1 MRIKPIILCGGS
13 GTRLWPLS
21 TSEKPKQFQ
30 SLTSEKTMITLTAE
44 RLGGDDA
51 PFTLEQ
57 LLIVG
62 SQRHAEL
69 LQAQL
74 PGAFLVL
81 EPFGRN
87 SAPAVAAACLCAD
100 PDDMLLVLP
109 ADHHIEAPDKFT
121 QAIAAGYDSAK
132 AGAIVT
138 FGIEP
143 SFPSTGYGYIQAKA
157 SSQAVKD
164 VIKFVEKPARE
175 TAEAYIEAGTYYWNA
190 GIFLFQAKTM
200 LAAFERF
207 APDILAGVKRA
218 LGHEIVSPLTLK
230 AEPFASVPDI
240 SLDYAIMEHVKPI
253 CLVPVDMGWN
263 DVGGYQALWDL
274 STKDQFGNAKIGPVF
289 TELSGGNFIR
299 SEGPRIS
306 ISGLTDMIVVARPD
320 QVMISSRH
328 DPDAVKRL
336 GQNSNIQR
344 ENGDLTEANRELA
357 RKTLWR
363 SFETWSK
370 IAWDAEGGGFVES
383 ISLSGHA
390 NPEIARRVRVQAR
403 QIFSFSEA
411 VRLGWSGSEQAERL
425 ARQGLDY
432 LDTVCRSDDGGWQH
446 TLASDKQP
454 ANGTRDLYD
463 HAFIMLAGAAFY
475 RAFGDH
481 KGLAIATE
489 AHDYVTSELITA
501 GQDGFVDAKPCP
513 GYRRS
518 NPHMH
523 LLEAYLELYQATQ
536 NPAWKDAA
544 TGIVSLFERLLFDPD
559 RDLLP
564 EYFSIEWDCL
574 DDDKGRIFEPG
585 HHYEWAVLLA
595 RYDAICAR
603 DTGSWRRRLIATAD
617 RSATSQMHGFASNS
631 VDING
636 RTVDPN
642 CRLWPQL
649 EKFRAE
655 LLHPGSTPP
664 GTVNRT
670 FANVFETF
678 ISPMPDGLFIDEIDP
693 DRQVIAQA
701 VPASMLYH
709 LVTAFRD
716 II

>member
-1 MRIKPIILCGGS
+1 MRIKPVILCGGS

-21 TSEKPKQFQ
+21 TAEKPKQFQ
-30 SLTSEKTMITLTAE
+30 SLTSEKTMIALTAE
-44 RLGGDDA
+44 RLSGERA
-51 PFTLEQ
+51 PFELDQ

-69 LQAQL
+69 LQTQL
-74 PGAFLVL
+74 PGAFLIL

-100 PDDMLLVLP
+100 PDDMLLILP
-109 ADHHIEAPDKFT
+109 ADHHIEAPDAFT
-121 QAIAAGYDSAK
+121 QAIATGYDNAR

-143 SFPSTGYGYIQAKA
+143 NFPATGYGYIQAETSAKP
-157 SSQAVKD
+157 VKD
-164 VIKFVEKPARE
+164 VVKFVEKPARE
-175 TAEAYIEAGTYYWNA
+175 TAEAYIEAGNYYWNA

-200 LAAFERF
+200 LAAFDTY
-207 APDILAGVKRA
+207 APDILAGVKCA
-218 LGHEIVSPLTLK
+218 LENKTASPLTLQPDTF
-230 AEPFASVPDI
+230 AEVPDI
-240 SLDYAIMEHVKPI
+240 SLDYAIMEHVEPI
-253 CLVPVDMGWN
+253 CLVPVNMGWN

-289 TELSGGNFIR
+289 TELSDGNFIR
-299 SEGPRIS
+299 SEGPQIS

-328 DPDAVKRL
+328 DPEAVKRL
-336 GQNSNIQR
+336 GQHSNAR
-344 ENGDLTEANRELA
+344 KENGDLTEANRGLA

-370 IAWDAEGGGFVES
+370 IAWDSETGGFVES
-383 ISLSGHA
+383 ASLSGQP
-390 NPEIARRVRVQAR
+390 NTGIPRRVRVQAR

-411 VRLGWSGSEQAERL
+411 VRLGWAGSEQAAQL

-432 LDTVCRSDDGGWQH
+432 LDTVCRCEKGGWQH
-446 TLASDKQP
+446 TLATDEHP
-454 ANGTRDLYD
+454 ANDTRDLYD

-475 RAFGDH
+475 RAFGDR
-481 KGLAIATE
+481 KGLDIATE
-489 AHDYVTSELITA
+489 AHNFITSELVAT
-501 GQDGFVDAKPCP
+501 GHDGFIDAKPCR

-536 NPAWKDAA
+536 DPAWKTAA
-544 TGIVSLFERLLFDPD
+544 TSIVSLFERILFDPD
-559 RDLLP
+559 RNLLP
-564 EYFSIEWDCL
+564 EYFSIEWARL
-574 DDDKGRIFEPG
+574 EDDRGRIFEPG

-595 RYDAICAR
+595 RHDAICAR

-617 RSATSQMHGFASNS
+617 RATIDQMHGFASNS
-631 VDING
+631 VDISG

-664 GTVNRT
+664 GTVNLT
-670 FANVFETF
+670 FGKILETY
-678 ISPMPDGLFIDEIDP
+678 ISPMPDGLFIDEIDQ